1 MATKL
6 AFCVRNIRYP
16 SNRTSWQLFT
26 CWVSLQRP
34 CFQWLSPNLFF
45 LFVSIILVFFF
56 LMPVTRVRPDPD
68 DVSDV
73 AGTVLFEGRQLE
85 KVSRAPVE
93 KLW

>member
-1 MATKL
+1 MFSVVVSKL
-6 AFCVRNIRYP
+6 VFPV
-16 SNRTSWQLFT
+16 
-26 CWVSLQRP
+26 
-34 CFQWLSPNLFF
+34 CFHYLG
-45 LFVSIILVFFF
+45 FFF

>member
-1 MATKL
+1 M
-6 AFCVRNIRYP
+6 
-16 SNRTSWQLFT
+16 
-26 CWVSLQRP
+26 
-34 CFQWLSPNLFF
+34 
-45 LFVSIILVFFF
+45 
-56 LMPVTRVRPDPD
+56 TRVRPDPD